1 MHWKLTPVY
10 IVLGVTSVLV
20 VAPLI
25 LTFFSSLKSPD
36 QFLRAPWTPPYP
48 PTFDNFVSAWYKGR
62 FNVYFKNSVIISTVD
77 ALLMVF
83 IATTAAYAFA
93 FLRFP
98 GNKALLLI
106 LILGLMAPVTALILP
121 LYAVMNSFG
130 LVNTRLAVIA
140 ADLALA
146 LPFFIFIVR
155 AYFLSIP
162 NELRDAAKVDGANEF
177 RIFWNIMFPLA
188 KPIVTVVA
196 LLEFLWSWN
205 DLLLRLVFLTK
216 DPLRTLTVGLLFFQG
231 LHTHDP
237 GGSAAAALII
247 AGPVIALFLVFQRQ
261 FIQGLTQG
269 AFK

>member
-1 MHWKLTPVY
+1 MRWGLAPVY
-10 IVLGVTSVLV
+10 MVLAVTSVLV

-36 QFLRAPWTPPYP
+36 QFLHAPWIPPCP

-62 FNVYFKNSVIISTVD
+62 FNIYFRNSIIISTAD
-77 ALLMVF
+77 AFLMVF
-83 IATTAAYAFA
+83 IATTAAYAFS

-98 GNKALLLI
+98 GSKILLI
-106 LILGLMAPVTALILP
+106 VLILGLMAPVTALILP
-121 LYAVMNSFG
+121 LYAIINSFG

-155 AYFLSIP
+155 AYFLNIP
-162 NELRDAAKVDGANEF
+162 AELRDAAKVDGASEL
-177 RIFWNIMFPLA
+177 RIFWNVIFPLA
-188 KPIVTVVA
+188 KPMIVVVA

-237 GGSAAAALII
+237 GGSAAAALIL
-247 AGPVIALFLVFQRQ
+247 AGPVIALFLIFQRQ
-261 FIQGLTQG
+261 FVQGLTQG

>member
-1 MHWKLTPVY
+1 MRWGLVPVY
-10 IVLGVTSVLV
+10 IVLFVTSVLMA
-20 VAPLI
+20 APLV
-25 LTFFSSLKSPD
+25 LTIFSSLKSPD
-36 QFLRAPWTPPYP
+36 QFLRAPWVPPSP
-48 PTFDNFVSAWYKGR
+48 PVFDNFVSAWYRGR
-62 FNVYFKNSVIISTVD
+62 FNVYFKNSVMISTID
-77 ALLMVF
+77 ASLMAL
-83 IATTAAYAFA
+83 IATMAAYALA

-98 GNKALLLI
+98 GNRALLVI

-155 AYFLSIP
+155 AYFLNLP
-162 NELRDAAKVDGANEF
+162 AELRDAAKVDGANEF
-177 RIFWNIMFPLA
+177 QVFWNVMFPLA
-188 KPIVTVVA
+188 KPIVVVVV

-237 GGSAAAALII
+237 GGSAAAALIL
-247 AGPVIALFLVFQRQ
+247 AGPVIILFLLFQRQ